1 MRSSSLNGA
10 SLNGALKTRVFD
22 AMPTF
27 AATFAGA
34 RVVIDITPMTPVD
47 VIAREIARKA
57 RTATAKSVSSGDD
70 GDDVIWDLIV
80 DNVAV
85 ADRDRRT
92 AFRLMNFKPTTKFEV
107 RQRACA
113 SASVGAEAVKVKPAV
128 AAAKASTSVGRDAAA
143 SAPVADD
150 VVVNSGVAIGRE
162 YRVIRRAVEIDEGP
176 GAPPEEVPDE
186 FFELTVAD
194 AVAMSKRST
203 AEPILMTK
211 KMRENA
217 AKEKKR
223 PTHAIIRFL
232 APPPSDLIIEGLFGA
247 DESARA
253 MYDFIAKFARSPAVA
268 AAMEVFVTPPKRIF
282 ARSDATTLIDAGL
295 APAARV
301 RVGVKAGSTTY
312 NSGEDAERALFSD
325 QVIAQACGPVK
336 KTVRPTPEATTKTEA
351 VIAEASVPPNAEE
364 KKQKLMDKLKA
375 GGKPKWLKF

>member
-1 MRSSSLNGA
+1 MRSSTECA
-10 SLNGALKTRVFD
+10 SLNGAPMTLVFD

-92 AFRLMNFKPTTKFEV
+92 AFRLMNFKPTAKFEV

-113 SASVGAEAVKVKPAV
+113 SASVAAEAVKVKPTV
-128 AAAKASTSVGRDAAA
+128 AAAKASTSVGREASA

-150 VVVNSGVAIGRE
+150 VSVNSDVAIGRE
-162 YRVIRRAVEIDEGP
+162 YRVIRRAVEIEEGP
-176 GAPPEEVPDE
+176 GSPPEDVPDE

-223 PTHAIIRFL
+223 PTHAIIRFV

-282 ARSDATTLIDAGL
+282 ARSDAMTLIDAGL
-295 APAARV
+295 AAARV

-312 NSGEDAERALFSD
+312 NSGEDAERALFSE
-325 QVIAQACGPVK
+325 QVIAQACGPAK
-336 KTVRPTPEATTKTEA
+336 KTVRPAPEVMTKTDA